1 MNYSERTRALAST
14 LEADGY
20 HMAIEELDSR
30 LEVTITAGPDACEDC
45 LVPKDL
51 MRGILSQQL
60 GVDGDSID
68 IAYPVDLP
76 GYSGS
81 GSASSQDSAH

>member
-1 MNYSERTRALAST
+1 MNYSERTAALAST

-20 HMAIEELDSR
+20 QMAIEELDSR
-30 LEVTITAGPDACEDC
+30 LSVTITAGPDACEDC

-60 GVDGDSID
+60 GVDGGMID
-68 IAYPVDLP
+68 ITYPVDLP

-81 GSASSQDSAH
+81 GAAGPDGAH